1 MADSG
6 ADGQEGEARGG
17 RREGG
22 GRGPTSFT
30 IVASPP
36 VVEVKCPPPEMLWG
50 RIERLLQKM
59 QDTNLP
65 FAPQMRER

>member
-17 RREGG
+17 GKGG

-30 IVASPP
+30 IVASPGRRGQVP
-36 VVEVKCPPPEMLWG
+36 SSSGDALG

-59 QDTNLP
+59 PDTNLP